1 MWLCANYVTNRNAEN
16 QSSLICSRHIK
27 WVVVRKTQAIY
38 TRLYTTC
45 DIWKF
50 PFFLPLEAII
60 NNIFI
65 TERIFLY
72 DWQSGYTFK
81 ENKF

>member
-1 MWLCANYVTNRNAEN
+1 MHFNKEASKVYVIKVRITWV
-16 QSSLICSRHIK
+16 SSNTYLI
-27 WVVVRKTQAIY
+27 AIY

-65 TERIFLY
+65 SERIFLY